1 MPLYEY
7 QCVDCTEHDQRI
19 AGLDDHVAVCARCGG
34 LMVRLDED
42 PFTPYFAVPILSV
55 LEEQGDG
62 YEKSGI

>member
-7 QCVDCTEHDQRI
+7 QCVDCPERDQRI
-19 AGLDDHVAVCARCGG
+19 AGLDDHVSVCARCGG
-34 LMVRLDED
+34 LMLRLDED
-42 PFTPYFAVPILSV
+42 PFTRYFAVPIFSV